1 MPDQPTY
8 HSHILIYLGLV
19 AGMFDAPDAHEH
31 PSIEP
36 LDELNGYEWQAAI
49 ACSG

>member
-8 HSHILIYLGLV
+8 HSHILDHLGLI
-19 AGMFDAPDAHEH
+19 AGMCDEPDAHEN
-31 PSIEP
+31 PPMEP
-36 LDELNGYEWQAAI
+36 LDELNGHERQAAI

>member
-8 HSHILIYLGLV
+8 YSHILAHLGLV
-19 AGMFDAPDAHEH
+19 AGMFDAPDAHENL
-31 PSIEP
+31 PIEP
-36 LDELNGYEWQAAI
+36 LDALHGHERQAAI